1 MIIDIIENYKKKRCH
16 ITTTRLKTIIE
27 ESKEVGSK
35 NFQMEIKFVMFKEP
49 YTYLVDK

>member
-1 MIIDIIENYKKKRCH
+1 MIIDIIEKKKKRCH
-16 ITTTRLKTIIE
+16 ITTTGSETII

-49 YTYLVDK
+49 YTYLV